1 MIYNST
7 PHQSTGLNPHHLV
20 YGEEMRMPL
29 DLMTEKLR
37 NNENMLATE
46 YAASL
51 EENLRNAQRFA
62 RENPGLEAKRQKS
75 TYDRKVRSRNYEV
88 GDLVWRNQRR
98 NVPGK
103 KAKIARHWTGP
114 WIIVDKVSDII
125 FNMKFSKDANPV
137 TVHGDNLKP
146 YVGEKKFNWFKTTPA
161 EHRNSDHAKWNVADS
176 AY

>member
-7 PHQSTGLNPHHLV
+7 PHQSTGLTPHNLV

-62 RENPGLEAKRQKS
+62 RENLGLEAKLQKF
-75 TYDRKVRSRNYEV
+75 TYDRNVRSRNYEV

-98 NVPGK
+98 NVPERKLKSQGIGL
-103 KAKIARHWTGP
+103 A
-114 WIIVDKVSDII
+114 
-125 FNMKFSKDANPV
+125 
-137 TVHGDNLKP
+137 HG
-146 YVGEKKFNWFKTTPA
+146 
-161 EHRNSDHAKWNVADS
+161 
-176 AY
+176 